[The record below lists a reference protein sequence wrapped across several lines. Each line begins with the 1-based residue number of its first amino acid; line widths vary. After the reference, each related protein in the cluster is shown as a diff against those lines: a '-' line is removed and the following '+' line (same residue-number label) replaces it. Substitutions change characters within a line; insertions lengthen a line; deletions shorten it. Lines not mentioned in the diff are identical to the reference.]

1 MRRIFFPLSKTAE
14 PGPKKPHTFK
24 MITPLPYRVRFFCA
38 IQTVNTTP
46 HALVPPLLTPY
57 YPRRFLPATLSAPP
71 PVFTHAVL
79 LTPPYPPPAFYPPPY
94 PHLAIKKPP
103 GQTPKRFIKIHVRL
117 TSVYGFLQLVPVQS
131 VKPALIQKSV
141 FPLHW
146 SFSFT
151 GLVPQ
156 SIGTTSV

>member
-24 MITPLPYRVRFFCA
+24 MIMPLPHRVRFFCA
-38 IQTVNTTP
+38 RFTC
-46 HALVPPLLTPY
+46 A
-57 YPRRFLPATLSAPP
+57 RFLPATLSAPP
-71 PVFTHAVL
+71 PAFTHATLSAPQL
-79 LTPPYPPPAFYPPPY
+79 LSAPPC
-94 PHLAIKKPP
+94 PHLAIKNRP
-103 GQTPKRFIKIHVRL
+103 GKHPSGLSKS

-156 SIGTTSV
+156 SIGTTNV

>member
-24 MITPLPYRVRFFCA
+24 MITPLPHRVRFFCA

-46 HALVPPLLTPY
+46 HALVPPLLTPP
-57 YPRRFLPATLSAPP
+57 YPRRFLPAALSAPP
-71 PVFTHAVL
+71 PAFTHATLSAPQL
-79 LTPPYPPPAFYPPPY
+79 LSAPPY
-94 PHLAIKKPP
+94 PHLAIKNRP
-103 GQTPKRFIKIHVRL
+103 GKHPSGLSKF
-117 TSVYGFLQLVPVQS
+117 TSVYGFLQLVPVQL

-156 SIGTTSV
+156 SIGTTNV

>member
-38 IQTVNTTP
+38 SFLPAPT
-46 HALVPPLLTPY
+46 PPLPTPP
-57 YPRRFLPATLSAPP
+57 YPRRFLPATLSAPQLLSAP
-71 PVFTHAVL
+71 PC
-79 LTPPYPPPAFYPPPY
+79 

-117 TSVYGFLQLVPVQS
+117 TPVYGFLQLVPVQL

-151 GLVPQ
+151 WLVPQ
-156 SIGTTSV
+156 SIGTTNV

>member
-46 HALVPPLLTPY
+46 HALVPPLLTPS
-57 YPRRFLPATLSAPP
+57 YPRHRLP
-71 PVFTHAVL
+71 L

-117 TSVYGFLQLVPVQS
+117 TPVYGFLQLVPVQS

-156 SIGTTSV
+156 SIGTTNV

>member
-24 MITPLPYRVRFFCA
+24 MITPLPLPGAVFLRHTNGKHNAARIGAPF
-38 IQTVNTTP
+38 T
-46 HALVPPLLTPY
+46 HA
-57 YPRRFLPATLSAPP
+57 
-71 PVFTHAVL
+71 VFTHAAFYP
-79 LTPPYPPPAFYPPPY
+79 PPYPPPAFYPPPC

-141 FPLHW
+141 FPLHR

-156 SIGTTSV
+156 SIGTTNV

>member
-57 YPRRFLPATLSAPP
+57 
-71 PVFTHAVL
+71 L
-79 LTPPYPPPAFYPPPY
+79 LTPLFTR
-94 PHLAIKKPP
+94 HLI
-103 GQTPKRFIKIHVRL
+103 RRL
-117 TSVYGFLQLVPVQS
+117 
-131 VKPALIQKSV
+131 ARI
-141 FPLHW
+141 
-146 SFSFT
+146 
-151 GLVPQ
+151 
-156 SIGTTSV
+156 

>member
-46 HALVPPLLTPY
+46 HALVSPLLTPP
-57 YPRRFLPATLSAPP
+57 YPRQRPLYSRRI
-71 PVFTHAVL
+71 THAAFYP
-79 LTPPYPPPAFYPPPY
+79 PPYPPPAFYPPPC

-146 SFSFT
+146 SFSFA

-156 SIGTTSV
+156 SIGTTNV

>member
-24 MITPLPYRVRFFCA
+24 MITPLPYRVRFFCT

-57 YPRRFLPATLSAPP
+57 YPHRLIRAAFYP
-71 PVFTHAVL
+71 
-79 LTPPYPPPAFYPPPY
+79 PPYPPPAFYPPPC
-94 PHLAIKKPP
+94 PHLAIKNRP
-103 GQTPKRFIKIHVRL
+103 GKHPSGLSKS

-141 FPLHW
+141 FPLHL

-156 SIGTTSV
+156 SIGTTNV

>member
-57 YPRRFLPATLSAPP
+57 YPRRFLPATLSAAR
-71 PVFTHAVL
+71 FLSATL
-79 LTPPYPPPAFYPPPY
+79 PAFS
-94 PHLAIKKPP
+94 HKKTARANTQAVYQNPRP
-103 GQTPKRFIKIHVRL
+103 FNVRL
-117 TSVYGFLQLVPVQS
+117 RLFATGSGTVGKTGADTKIRISV
-131 VKPALIQKSV
+131 ASV
-141 FPLHW
+141 F
-146 SFSFT
+146 
-151 GLVPQ
+151 
-156 SIGTTSV
+156 

>member
-46 HALVPPLLTPY
+46 PALPLQPPYPPP
-57 YPRRFLPATLSAPP
+57 YPRHRLP
-71 PVFTHAVL
+71 L

-103 GQTPKRFIKIHVRL
+103 RQTPKRFIKIHVRL

-131 VKPALIQKSV
+131 VKPALMQKSV
-141 FPLHW
+141 LPLQR
-146 SFSFT
+146 SFSLA
-151 GLVPQ
+151 GLKPQ
-156 SIGTTSV
+156 SIGTSNV